1 MYAAVN
7 SSNNNK
13 FLSNVKV
20 IGTMMNNIKATE
32 DREIFSASKLQEI
45 GDTSYSTTSFNKVLV
60 DNNKIGY
67 PVIMQAAF
75 ALWWRI

>member
-1 MYAAVN
+1 
-7 SSNNNK
+7 
-13 FLSNVKV
+13 
-20 IGTMMNNIKATE
+20 MMNNIKATE

-75 ALWWRI
+75 AL